1 MIFLSKLLDF
11 IPTWLLLIAIV
22 ALGAWLGFEHIRL
35 ADSRAALAE
44 SRTAL
49 ANYKTSVA
57 ETTRLLQA
65 SNDRHHIADL
75 NRVQESLNAASL
87 REQNAI
93 ADSAGLQRSLDGLRY
108 ALRLATHSDL
118 VPGTGGAASP
128 ASPDSKDQ
136 LLLDCAIGYVGM
148 AKAADGHASD
158 VIELT
163 DAWPRIEPAS
173 NDAPSK

>member
-1 MIFLSKLLDF
+1 MIFIGKLMDL
-11 IPTWLLLIAIV
+11 IPTWILLVAI
-22 ALGAWLGFEHIRL
+22 LGLAAFVGLESVRL
-35 ADSRAALAE
+35 AHAREAVAE
-44 SRTAL
+44 SRTEL

-93 ADSAGLQRSLDGLRY
+93 ADSAGLQRSLDGLRH
-108 ALRLATHSDL
+108 ALRLATRGDP
-118 VPGTGGAASP
+118 VPGSSGAASP

-148 AKAADGHASD
+148 AEAADGHASD
-158 VIELT
+158 VVELT
-163 DAWPRIEPAS
+163 DAWPRIEPALS
-173 NDAPSK
+173 DAAPQ